1 MNLSHTMMFWIACYS
16 VLSIIAGANTETPDP
31 KFTPYIT
38 PCPFHGRDGRAGV
51 PGNTGLAMSRS
62 ETTNPTERAPPV
74 PSCRHRRRTQRF
86 RPAPSVPECPRQRRH
101 NRTHPVSS
109 LHLSPIQTTKHK
121 SSDTVVQK
129 NMQLLS
135 VRADEQCLNPSTC
148 SFHSPLHTLEQST
161 NFVRP
166 SY

>member
-1 MNLSHTMMFWIACYS
+1 MFWIACYS
-16 VLSIIAGANTETPDP
+16 VLSIIAGANTKTPDP

-74 PSCRHRRRTQRF
+74 SSCRHRRRTQRF

-121 SSDTVVQK
+121 SSDT
-129 NMQLLS
+129 LLF
-135 VRADEQCLNPSTC
+135 RRICNCCLCELMN
-148 SFHSPLHTLEQST
+148 
-161 NFVRP
+161 NV
-166 SY
+166 